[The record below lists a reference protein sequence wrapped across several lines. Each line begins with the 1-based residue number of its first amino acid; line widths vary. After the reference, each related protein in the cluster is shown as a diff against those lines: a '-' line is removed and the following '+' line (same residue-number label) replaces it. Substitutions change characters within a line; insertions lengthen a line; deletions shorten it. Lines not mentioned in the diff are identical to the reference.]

1 MGNFMTDPDAMR
13 DSARRFHQHGDN
25 IAADAGKAWSAANE
39 ISGSGWVGDANLA
52 SLTTMEEMM
61 RAFKNI
67 ENMVLDTANKLTTG
81 ADHYEQQEATN
92 RAALGS

>member
-1 MGNFMTDPDAMR
+1 M
-13 DSARRFHQHGDN
+13 
-25 IAADAGKAWSAANE
+25 AWWGE
-39 ISGSGWVGDANLA
+39 IDFSGWGWVGDANLA